1 LRSAEVI
8 ARFRV
13 SKRDWT
19 RRRQLTFAKV
29 ATLVLEGHRLPL
41 QNNLNRFYKAMGE
54 VQQVPTASAYC
65 QARRKLKPEL
75 FVYLNDRT
83 LERFYTVG
91 PGEPS
96 LRSWKGRRLLGVD
109 GSYLNLPDTAET
121 RRHYS
126 VQKTPAGERVQA
138 LACLLYDLQNQV
150 GLTAHLGPKRAE
162 KYFLFE
168 QVASATRPGD
178 VLVMDRLFADYA
190 VMAFCLGRGR
200 DFVLRLPRKSFA
212 VVNRFRRGRQQ
223 DQVVELQMP
232 PAQQRWVRQYGLAE
246 TIRVRLV
253 KVVLD
258 SGEVELLAT
267 SLLDAQQVPGPELKA
282 VYGWRWGV
290 ETYWDRLKNLLEV
303 ERFSGNRVLAIEQD
317 FYGMVFLAT
326 LESVLSQPDQAA
338 LEQASPAQAHLQQ
351 VNHSVGY
358 AALLDSVV
366 ELLMDPAQNAEQTLA
381 ALHHLFQTN
390 PTLQRPGRNYP
401 RSKLRASQKLWY
413 CRYTKRVV
421 G

>member
-1 LRSAEVI
+1 LS
-8 ARFRV
+8 
-13 SKRDWT
+13 
-19 RRRQLTFAKV
+19 FAKV

-54 VQQVPTASAYC
+54 IEQVPTASAYC

-83 LERFYTVG
+83 LERFYAGG
-91 PGEPS
+91 PDQPP
-96 LRSWKGRRLLGVD
+96 RDSWKGRRLLGVD

-121 RRHYS
+121 RQHYS
-126 VQKTPAGERVQA
+126 LQKTPAGVRVQA
-138 LACLLYDLQNQV
+138 LACVLYDLRHEV
-150 GLTAHLGPKRAE
+150 GLKASLTPKRAE
-162 KYFLFE
+162 KCFLFE
-168 QVASATRPGD
+168 QVAQATRPGD

-190 VMAFCLGRGR
+190 VLAFCLGQGR
-200 DFVLRLPRKSFA
+200 DFVLRLPRRGFA
-212 VVNRFRRGRQQ
+212 VVQRFRRSQQQ

-232 PAQQRWVRQYGLAE
+232 STQKRWVQQYGLAE

-267 SLLDAQQVPGPELKA
+267 SLLDAQQYPGPELKT

-303 ERFSGNRVLAIEQD
+303 ERFSGSSVLAIEQD
-317 FYGMVFLAT
+317 FYGMLFLTT
-326 LESVLSQPDQAA
+326 LESVLSQPDQAELA
-338 LEQASPAQAHLQQ
+338 QASPAHGYAQQ

-366 ELLMDPAQNAEQTLA
+366 ELLMDPAHNAEQTLA

-390 PTLQRPGRNYP
+390 PTLCRPGRKYP
-401 RSKLRASQKLWY
+401 RKTLWASQKLWY

>member
-1 LRSAEVI
+1 LRSVEVI

-13 SKRDWT
+13 SKQDWT
-19 RRRQLTFAKV
+19 RQRQLTFAKV

-54 VQQVPTASAYC
+54 VEQVPTASAYC

-75 FVYLNDRT
+75 FVHLNDRT
-83 LERFYTVG
+83 LERFYAVG
-91 PGEPS
+91 PDEPP
-96 LRSWKGRRLLGVD
+96 LASWKGRRLLGVD

-126 VQKTPAGERVQA
+126 LQPTPAGERVQA
-138 LACLLYDLQNQV
+138 LACVLYDLRNQV
-150 GLTAHLGPKRAE
+150 GLKASLSPKRAE

-168 QVASATRPGD
+168 QVAQATRPGD
-178 VLVMDRLFADYA
+178 VLVLDRLFADYA
-190 VMAFCLGRGR
+190 VMAFCLGRER
-200 DFVLRLPRKSFA
+200 DFVLRLPSKSFTA
-212 VVNRFRRGRQQ
+212 VKRFRRSRQQ

-232 PAQQRWVRQYGLAE
+232 STQKRWVQQYGLAE

-267 SLLDAQQVPGPELKA
+267 SLLDAQVYPAPELKA

-303 ERFSGNRVLAIEQD
+303 ERFSGSSVLAIEQD

-326 LESVLSQPDQAA
+326 LESVLSQPEQAA
-338 LEQASPAQAHLQQ
+338 LEQASQGQAHVQQ

-366 ELLMDPAQNAEQTLA
+366 ELLMDPAHNAEQTLE

-401 RSKLRASQKLWY
+401 RIKLRASQKLWY